1 MPPLSDDQQLSALF
15 EQANSPAWSVRAAAG
30 RQLAAA
36 PRTDQAVEVLFRLLL
51 DPDDTAVTRETAQAL
66 LERGDTS
73 ALRQVLLALARA
85 TSEVTM
91 DWLAGTVHDYY
102 ARARAAGEGEGRL
115 IRQLHELANDP
126 DMNIRQE
133 AIAMLADLSPKQ
145 T

>member
-1 MPPLSDDQQLSALF
+1 
-15 EQANSPAWSVRAAAG
+15 
-30 RQLAAA
+30 
-36 PRTDQAVEVLFRLLL
+36 
-51 DPDDTAVTRETAQAL
+51 
-66 LERGDTS
+66 
-73 ALRQVLLALARA
+73 
-85 TSEVTM
+85 M

>member
-73 ALRQVLLALARA
+73 PLRRPLECGHGGSCRERESMLCPVLLF
-85 TSEVTM
+85 
-91 DWLAGTVHDYY
+91 
-102 ARARAAGEGEGRL
+102 
-115 IRQLHELANDP
+115 ELD
-126 DMNIRQE
+126 R
-133 AIAMLADLSPKQ
+133 
-145 T
+145 